1 MHQQAEERSRKIVEL
16 EMKRIGTEIQRTQL
30 ELQHRLE
37 LTKLE
42 TERGVTSAKKKNR
55 QKWPA

>member
-16 EMKRIGTEIQRTQL
+16 EMKRIETEIQRTQL

-42 TERGVTSAKKKNR
+42 TERGVTSAK
-55 QKWPA
+55 